1 MWSSTM
7 KINEIYE
14 KFLQGE
20 RLTIKNK
27 GQIKA
32 MTKLPNGKFEIK
44 FTIPEQP
51 KFYGRLT
58 HC

>member
-1 MWSSTM
+1 M

-32 MTKLPNGKFEIK
+32 MTKLPNGKFEVK